1 MRQIFLDTETTGL
14 NPRVDRIVEIGCVEM
29 IDRRLTGETRHFYLD
44 PGRPVG
50 DSARVHGLTDE
61 FLAGQA
67 RFGDVI
73 EQLMFW
79 LQDAEVLAHNGP
91 FDLGFL
97 NEECVRLGYDGS
109 GLQVT
114 DTLALAREQYAGRA
128 NSLDALCRRLDVNA
142 DHRILHG
149 ALIDANLLAQVYI
162 RLTRKQHE
170 LQLDADG
177 VLKLGAFDFG
187 EFRLAVLEATEEE
200 LAAHTAYL
208 KDLRG

>member
-29 IDRRLTGETRHFYLD
+29 VDRRLTGETKHFYLD

-50 DSARVHGLTDE
+50 DSARIHGLTNE
-61 FLAGQA
+61 FLAGQP
-67 RFGDVI
+67 RFSDIV

-91 FDLGFL
+91 FDLSFL
-97 NEECVRLGYDGS
+97 NEECARLGYEGS
-109 GLQVT
+109 GLEVT
-114 DTLALAREQYAGRA
+114 DTLAMARERYAGRA
-128 NSLDALCRRLDVNA
+128 NNLDALCRRLDVSA
-142 DHRILHG
+142 DNRILHG

-162 RLTRKQHE
+162 RMTRMQHE

-177 VLKLGAFDFG
+177 VAITGGFDFSI
-187 EFRLAVLEATEEE
+187 FDLVVVQALPDE
-200 LAAHTAYL
+200 LAAHAAYL
-208 KDLRG
+208 AAMKS